1 MARSELRSPVVL
13 DTTVASNFAF
23 TNDISL
29 LTHGLDARV
38 VLVPAVVDELVNGV
52 EAGHNYLASALE
64 SIEIIETESEPDERV
79 REQLDYGEAY
89 ALDAAATLGG
99 TLATDDFAART
110 IADVK
115 GVDLTG
121 SVGLLLEL
129 IACGELTVTEA
140 DNRLQR
146 WIDENSYLSPVERIQ
161 DAVPDSDE

>member
-29 LTHGLDARV
+29 LTHGLDIQV
-38 VLVPAVVDELVNGV
+38 VLVPAVVDELADGI

-64 SIEIIETESEPDERV
+64 SLEVIEVESEPDDRV
-79 REQLDYGEAY
+79 RKQLDYGEAY
-89 ALDAAATLGG
+89 ALAAAATLDG
-99 TLATDDFAART
+99 TVATDDFAARA
-110 IADVK
+110 IADEEE
-115 GVDLTG
+115 VDLTG

-140 DNRLQR
+140 DERLQR